1 MVAPITRAGKGSE
14 LSWAELD
21 ANFTGLAAAINLL
34 VPTATSYSATILFTG
49 NKVMPLQTVA
59 GAIAFT
65 ADNTGAVEGGQVS
78 VDLIANGT
86 NVPSFTGLTEWDG
99 SSGYVNTSGVRNC
112 ITFFRRGGKSYYS
125 INQALGAPVEPVAPS
140 AVTGLTSGATTSSSI
155 ALTWTAPSAGTAP
168 ITYTVGYRLNS
179 AGGAYTTAS
188 SVVSGTSYT
197 VTGLASSTAY
207 DFEVFASNSAGSGTA
222 ATLSNVS
229 TAAALAAPGPVV
241 SLAAGTAT
249 SSTQPLTWSAPS
261 TGGGSITDYLVE
273 YKASSSG
280 TWLTFSD
287 GVTTTTGC
295 TVTGLAAS
303 TAYDYRVSAFNGS
316 YGATSTLTGIS
327 TAVAGNVVRA
337 SALVGLVESGDASAG
352 YTYTTSGATW
362 WASKSICDKSL
373 PPSTDGWIEF
383 TVGHAPNA
391 DDQFGIGFDARSSG
405 ARNHT
410 EVTHSF
416 NGITAYS
423 AETLN
428 TDAGVDVTQS
438 VAIGDKVRIERI
450 GVNTYFKVSTDGGV
464 SYVTVKT
471 IVTGAG
477 TSGYGVTGTW
487 YFSVYGHGTGGII
500 QNLRHSGL
508 S

>member
-1 MVAPITRAGKGSE
+1 MVTPTTRAGKGSE
-14 LSWAELD
+14 LTWAEID
-21 ANFTGLAAAINLL
+21 ANFTSLAAAINLL
-34 VPTATSYSATILFTG
+34 VPASASFSTTVLFTG
-49 NKVMPLQTVA
+49 NKVMPVQTVA
-59 GAIAFT
+59 GVVAFA
-65 ADNTGAVEGGQVS
+65 ADNTGAIEGAQVV

-86 NVPSFTGLTEWDG
+86 NAPTFSGMTEWDG
-99 SSGYVNTSGVRNC
+99 SSGYVNTAGVRNC

-125 INQALGAPVEPVAPS
+125 VNQALGAPVEPIAPG
-140 AVTGLTSGATTSSSI
+140 AVTGLAAGAVTSSSI
-155 ALTWTAPSAGTAP
+155 ALTFAAPASGTAP
-168 ITYTVGYRLNS
+168 FTYTVGYRLNS

-188 SVVSGTSYT
+188 SAVSGTGCT
-197 VTGLASSTAY
+197 VTGLTPSTAY
-207 DFEVFASNSAGSGTA
+207 DFEVFASNAVGSGTA
-222 ATLSNVS
+222 ATLGNVS
-229 TAAALAAPGPVV
+229 TAATLAAPGPVG

-249 SSTQPLTWSAPS
+249 SSTQPLTWSAPVI
-261 TGGGSITDYLVE
+261 GGGSITDYLVE

-280 TWLTFSD
+280 TWLTFTD
-287 GVTTTTGC
+287 GVTTATGT
-295 TVTGLAAS
+295 TVTGLAAG

-316 YGATSTLTGIS
+316 YGPTSALTNVS
-327 TAVAGNVVRA
+327 TAVAGNVVRL
-337 SALVGLVESGDASAG
+337 SSTVGLVESGGASEG
-352 YTYTTSGATW
+352 YTYTTNAATW
-362 WASKSICDKSL
+362 WTSKSICDKSL

-391 DDQFGIGFDARSSG
+391 DDQFGIGFDARSSA
-405 ARNHT
+405 ARNHS
-410 EVTHSF
+410 EVTHGF